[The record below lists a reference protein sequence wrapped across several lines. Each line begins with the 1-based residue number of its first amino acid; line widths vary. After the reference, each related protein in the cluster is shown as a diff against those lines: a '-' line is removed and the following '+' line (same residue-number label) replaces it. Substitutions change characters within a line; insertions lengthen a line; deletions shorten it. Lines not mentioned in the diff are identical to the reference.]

1 MYIVIENLF
10 FNNSQLSVYENF
22 LNEKTN
28 GIKNFN
34 LLQLIKHYF
43 DTNALKTNFGKKDF
57 SIDGIEEKSS
67 WILKFED
74 SIFLAPYYI
83 NSRN

>member
-57 SIDGIEEKSS
+57 SKY
-67 WILKFED
+67 
-74 SIFLAPYYI
+74 SIPFVLIICFLVI
-83 NSRN
+83 